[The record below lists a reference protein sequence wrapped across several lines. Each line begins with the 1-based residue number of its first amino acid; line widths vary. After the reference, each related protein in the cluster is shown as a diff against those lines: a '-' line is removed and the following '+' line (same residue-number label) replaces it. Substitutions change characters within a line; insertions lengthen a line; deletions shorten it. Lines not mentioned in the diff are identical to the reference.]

1 MNLLKNS
8 LGAKILIPTA
18 FITLATFAGLYLG
31 NWYWQSKNTME
42 QIHDSAKTV
51 SDILF
56 SAVEE
61 PMSVGDNEGTVNQL
75 NKVAEKYKTVRVFI
89 TNFKGNVT
97 YATNT
102 DALRKDFTSLYN
114 DSELGAQFNR
124 SLKTD
129 LTTGLEL
136 NVDGRPVFAEI
147 TSIPNEKSCHHCHG
161 PNQPILGSMVLLQ
174 DISQQHDKLVASLRN
189 SGLVSL
195 AGAALLLTLLLIFL
209 RKMVIKKIVQIAKAS
224 DRIREGDYDADLQVV
239 GNDELAALS
248 KNLKAMVSTVQ
259 DQLEYNRSILKG
271 IILPLFVADQRETL
285 TYINAP
291 MRNILGKTESECL
304 GVAVSKVFNSR
315 DGHGGST
322 TAQVIAEGRSK
333 NGRLEY
339 TRHDGVAFPLHYEIS
354 PLKDTNDKVVGAIG
368 MMIDLTQ
375 EERDKARIR
384 AQRENLLEVAN
395 QVTAVSGML
404 STAADELTSMMRE
417 LTKGMDQTADQTG
430 QVATAME
437 EMNATVLEVA
447 RNAGQAAEASDK
459 ANKVAQEG
467 GSEVARTVE
476 ETRAMAQTTE
486 ILAGTLQSLSEK
498 AENIGKVMAV
508 INDIADQTNL
518 LALNAAIEAAR
529 AGEAGRGFA
538 VVADEVRKLAEKT
551 MAATKEVETAISAIQ
566 ATSGEAVSEMSRTR
580 ERVNQTR
587 TMAETAGKV
596 LGEIV
601 SQSNRIAD
609 MVRNIAT
616 AAEQQ
621 SSTSEEINTNVTG
634 INALSQRISK
644 SISEANASIHEVAD
658 MAQQLSKLVEKFKED

>member
-8 LGAKILIPTA
+8 LGAKILVPTA
-18 FITLATFAGLYLG
+18 LITLATFAGLYMG

-42 QIHDSAKTV
+42 QIHDSSKTV

-61 PMSVGDNEGTVNQL
+61 PMSIGDNEGTVNQL
-75 NKVAEKYKTVRVFI
+75 NKLAEKYKSVRAFL
-89 TNFKGNVT
+89 TNYKGNVT
-97 YATNT
+97 YSTHPES
-102 DALRKDFTSLYN
+102 LRKDFTALFK
-114 DSELGAQFNR
+114 DPELATQFNK

-129 LTTGLEL
+129 LTTGLEMT
-136 NVDGRPVFAEI
+136 VDGRPVFAEI

-161 PNQPILGSMVLLQ
+161 SKQPILGAMVLLQ
-174 DISQQHDKLVASLRN
+174 DISMQHSKLSASLRN

-195 AGAALLLTLLLIFL
+195 AGAVVLLALLLLFL
-209 RKMVIKKIVQIAKAS
+209 KRMVIVKIVQIAKAS
-224 DRIREGDYDADLQVV
+224 DRIREGDYNADLQVV

-248 KNLKAMVSTVQ
+248 KNLKGMVSTVQ

-271 IILPLFVADQRETL
+271 IILPLFVADEHEIL

-291 MRNILGKTESECL
+291 MRNILGKSESDCL
-304 GVAVSKVFNSR
+304 GVTVSKVFYGKDDKS
-315 DGHGGST
+315 SI
-322 TAQVIAEGRSK
+322 TAQVIASGRSK
-333 NGRLEY
+333 NGRMEY
-339 TRHDGVAFPLHYEIS
+339 TRSDGVSFPLHYEIS

-447 RNAGQAAEASDK
+447 KNAGQAAEASDH
-459 ANKVAQEG
+459 ANKVAQDG

-476 ETRAMAQTTE
+476 ETRAMAETTE
-486 ILAGTLQSLSEK
+486 VLAGTLQTLSEK

-566 ATSGEAVSEMSRTR
+566 ATSSEAVSEMSRTR

-621 SSTSEEINTNVTG
+621 SSTSEEVNANVTG

-658 MAQQLSKLVEKFKED
+658 MAQQLSKLVEKFKEE

>member
-8 LGAKILIPTA
+8 LGAKILVPTA
-18 FITLATFAGLYLG
+18 FITLATFACLYLG

-61 PMSVGDNEGTVNQL
+61 PMSIGDNEGTVNQL
-75 NKVAEKYKTVRVFI
+75 RKVAEKYKTVRAFL
-89 TNFKGNVT
+89 TNYKGNIT
-97 YATNT
+97 YSTHPET
-102 DALRKDFTSLYN
+102 LRQDFTALFKDKAMGEKFNKSL
-114 DSELGAQFNR
+114 
-124 SLKTD
+124 TVD
-129 LTTGLEL
+129 LAAGLEIA
-136 NVDGRPVFAEI
+136 VDGRPVFVEI

-161 PNQPILGSMVLLQ
+161 SKQPILGSMVLLQ
-174 DISQQHDKLVASLRN
+174 DISAQHGKLSASLRN
-189 SGLVSL
+189 SGLLSL
-195 AGAALLLTLLLIFL
+195 AGAAALLALLLLFL
-209 RKMVIKKIVQIAKAS
+209 RRMVISKIVQIAKAS
-224 DRIREGDYDADLQVV
+224 DRIREGDYNADLQVV

-271 IILPLFVADQRETL
+271 IILPLFVADHNEVL

-291 MRNILGKTESECL
+291 MRNILGKTEGDCL
-304 GVAVSKVFNSR
+304 GVSVSQVFYGKNDKS
-315 DGHGGST
+315 ST
-322 TAQVIAEGRSK
+322 TAQVIESGRSK
-333 NGRLEY
+333 NGRLDY
-339 TRHDGVAFPLHYEIS
+339 TRSDGVSFPLHYEIS

-404 STAADELTSMMRE
+404 SSAADELTSMMRD
-417 LTKGMDQTADQTG
+417 LTRGMDQTADQTG

-447 RNAGQAAEASDK
+447 KNAGLASDASDR
-459 ANKVAQEG
+459 ANKVAQDG
-467 GSEVARTVE
+467 GAEVARTVE
-476 ETRAMAQTTE
+476 ETRAMAATTE
-486 ILAGTLQSLSEK
+486 VLAGTLQQLSEK

-529 AGEAGRGFA
+529 AGDAGRGFA

-566 ATSGEAVSEMSRTR
+566 TTSTEAVSEMSRTR

-587 TMAETAGKV
+587 AMAETAGKV

-601 SQSNRIAD
+601 SQSNSIAD

-634 INALSQRISK
+634 INSLSQRISK
-644 SISEANASIHEVAD
+644 SISEASASIHEVAG
-658 MAQQLSKLVEKFKED
+658 MAQNLSQLVEKFKGE

>member
-8 LGAKILIPTA
+8 LGAKILVPTA
-18 FITLATFAGLYLG
+18 ILTIATFAGLYLG

-42 QIHDSAKTV
+42 QIHDSSKTV

-61 PMSVGDNEGTVNQL
+61 PMSIGDNEGTANQL
-75 NKVAEKYKTVRVFI
+75 NKVAEKYKTVRAYL
-89 TNFKGNVT
+89 TNYKGNIT
-97 YATNT
+97 YSTHPDT
-102 DALRKDFTSLYN
+102 IRKDFTALFK
-114 DSELGAQFNR
+114 DAELGAQFNK

-129 LTTGLEL
+129 LTYGLEIA
-136 NVDGRPVFAEI
+136 VDGRPVFAEI

-161 PNQPILGSMVLLQ
+161 SKQPILGSMVLLQ
-174 DISQQHDKLVASLRN
+174 DISQQHSKLNASLRN
-189 SGLVSL
+189 SGLISL
-195 AGAALLLTLLLIFL
+195 AGAAVLMSLLLLFL
-209 RKMVIKKIVQIAKAS
+209 KRMVIVKIVQIAKAS
-224 DRIREGDYDADLQVV
+224 DRIREGDYNADLQVL

-271 IILPLFVADQRETL
+271 IILPLFVAAQNEIL

-291 MRNILGKTESECL
+291 MRNILGKTEADCL
-304 GVAVSKVFNSR
+304 GVTVSKVFYGKDDKS
-315 DGHGGST
+315 SV
-322 TAQVIAEGRSK
+322 TAQVISASRSK
-333 NGRLEY
+333 NGRMEY
-339 TRHDGVAFPLHYEIS
+339 TRHDGVSFPLHYEIS

-447 RNAGQAAEASDK
+447 KNAGQASEASDQ

-476 ETRAMAQTTE
+476 ETRAMAETTE
-486 ILAGTLQSLSEK
+486 VLAGTLQSLSEK

-508 INDIADQTNL
+508 INDIADQTTL
-518 LALNAAIEAAR
+518 RALTAASEAAR
-529 AGEAGRGFA
+529 AGDAGRGFA

-551 MAATKEVETAISAIQ
+551 MTATREVETAISAIQ
-566 ATSGEAVSEMSRTR
+566 ATSSEAVTEMSRTR

-621 SSTSEEINTNVTG
+621 SSTSEEINTNVTS
-634 INALSQRISK
+634 INSLSQRISK

-658 MAQQLSKLVEKFKED
+658 MAQQLSQLVEKFKEE